1 MSHPV
6 AVSPP
11 PPCCDLFITQQALFV
26 PALRVMEAIL
36 DSQADMASFFTS
48 VRKAHCMNVL
58 HTPPS
63 SPESNGSS
71 KRISRPRLHL
81 SKFLRAAD
89 KRETRKSRA
98 TNGTTSPGS
107 CGERAS
113 KSPFRAVTE
122 MKEPFPLMLPD
133 SPALTDESSHDDER
147 QRLRRVS
154 ASHLDLKALARV
166 QAPSPSNG
174 TTPLLPSPMFKPDE
188 TQPQADSYFA
198 YPKRKDTPPPDL
210 ELDNDDADAPYEVHR
225 VISGYCKRERWSLL
239 LDEVRQ
245 SKQASQLKDASS
257 PWTQPKESPQ
267 PITPPSQIRQRDR
280 TCSTESDW
288 LASNTSHEER
298 YRRFKQRCCG
308 MVQHPARRSAP
319 ARADGEDEIVR
330 LIQASLSHLISN
342 QADTPPRCSPP
353 C

>member
-6 AVSPP
+6 VSPLMRSLLSHNSAV
-11 PPCCDLFITQQALFV
+11 CCRR
-26 PALRVMEAIL
+26 PMEAVL

-71 KRISRPRLHL
+71 YKHTRPRLHL
-81 SKFLRAAD
+81 SKFLQRDD
-89 KRETRKSRA
+89 KRSTRRSRG
-98 TNGTTSPGS
+98 TNVATSPGS
-107 CGERAS
+107 CGKCTS

-133 SPALTDESSHDDER
+133 SPALTDESSQDDER

-154 ASHLDLKALARV
+154 ASHLNLRALARV

-174 TTPLLPSPMFKPDE
+174 NTPLLPSPMFKPDE
-188 TQPQADSYFA
+188 DKPEADSYFA
-198 YPKRKDTPPPDL
+198 YPKRRDTPPPEIEEGD
-210 ELDNDDADAPYEVHR
+210 DAPYEVHR
-225 VISGYCKRERWSLL
+225 IISGYCERERWSLL

-245 SKQASQLKDASS
+245 SKQASQLKNASS
-257 PWTQPKESPQ
+257 PCPQPKESSSSIPQ
-267 PITPPSQIRQRDR
+267 PITPPSQIRKRDR
-280 TCSTESDW
+280 TCSTESNW

-319 ARADGEDEIVR
+319 ARAESEDDIV
-330 LIQASLSHLISN
+330 SLLSLYHLLS
-342 QADTPPRCSPP
+342 
-353 C
+353 